1 MSEIIPLPGH
11 VKEYQEHEERLQRA
25 REEALKDLL
34 DMRDLFKATS
44 EPREIDF
51 PEYGFKV
58 SVCELNYNELTQL
71 SEIPSMAERNKKEFL
86 IRVSKAG
93 PRWTPE
99 IIEELPGYI
108 LTAVLLKC
116 NKENNRFL
124 LQEIA
129 SGLNIS
135 NKTPEAITF
144 GESVGDSE
152 SSQVS

>member
-1 MSEIIPLPGH
+1 MSERIPLPEH
-11 VKEYQEHEERLQRA
+11 VKEYQAQEEQVQKA
-25 REEALKDLL
+25 REETSKDLL
-34 DMRDLFKATS
+34 DMRDLFKSTS
-44 EPREIDF
+44 EPKLLDF
-51 PEYGFKV
+51 PEYGFQVK
-58 SVCELNYNELTQL
+58 VCEINYNELTQL
-71 SEIPSMAERNKKEFL
+71 SEIPSLAERNKKEFY
-86 IRVSKAG
+86 IRVSKAD
-93 PRWTPE
+93 PKWTPE
-99 IIEELPGYI
+99 IIDQLPGYI
-108 LTAVLLKC
+108 ITAVLLKC